1 MNGKINEHIHSDCK
15 KFTKKDKNH
24 KIQKIIK
31 FKKNCN
37 VFSYISKTNI
47 K

>member
-1 MNGKINEHIHSDCK
+1 MNGKINEHIHSDCQ

-31 FKKNCN
+31 FKKFAMF
-37 VFSYISKTNI
+37 FSYISKTNI